1 DATGVVN
8 GYVRLK
14 PDRPRLSKKDGKPVK
29 YESPKGSG
37 NRAFFPTGTIP
48 ALADPSIGLLIVEG
62 EKKSLAANQHGFPCV
77 GLVGV
82 YGWQRKRPKGADGK
96 AEGPRELI
104 ADLEAATWP
113 GRPVFVVF
121 DSDVAINKD
130 VGLAEYH
137 LALTLRRHGARAFA
151 VRLPAG
157 P

>member
-1 DATGVVN
+1 
-8 GYVRLK
+8 
-14 PDRPRLSKKDGKPVK
+14 
-29 YESPKGSG
+29 
-37 NRAFFPTGTIP
+37 
-48 ALADPSIGLLIVEG
+48 PSIGLLIVEG

-157 P
+157 PAGAKCGLDDYLLRHTADDLRDLLAAAAPVPRPTIVIATDEHRVNDAAVK